1 MRRAPFTPAAH
12 SHSIEN
18 CASYVVM
25 YHPTPSAATRPTLKS
40 PARAPPSSLYFSP
53 PPAPLACSRLTL
65 PLQLMSPLPVMV
77 ALYTPRIS
85 HLLQKYLPFDAH
97 IASPEIIL
105 LLLLHAFFAFQM
117 FSWSLDTIKGAHL
130 RTRFM
135 FAPCILPPPPSPP
148 SRSSACASNRTLF
161 CAKPLLIFC
170 EERRGTSWSAP
181 QSCCSKT
188 RAKTRPR
195 PTRHSGRL

>member
-1 MRRAPFTPAAH
+1 
-12 SHSIEN
+12 
-18 CASYVVM
+18 M
-25 YHPTPSAATRPTLKS
+25 YHPTPSAATRLALKS
-40 PARAPPSSLYFSP
+40 PAGAPPSSLYCPSP
-53 PPAPLACSRLTL
+53 PPPPARAPRLLSLDSATAAD
-65 PLQLMSPLPVMV
+65 V
-77 ALYTPRIS
+77 ASTCDGRAVHPS
-85 HLLQKYLPFDAH
+85 HLTSSPKVFTLRCAHRLPRNHPPAPS
-97 IASPEIIL
+97 ARIL
-105 LLLLHAFFAFQM
+105 RVPNVLVVPRHNQRRPPPHALHVRP
-117 FSWSLDTIKGAHL
+117 LH
-130 RTRFM
+130 
-135 FAPCILPPPPSPP
+135 PPPSPP